1 MYLVL
6 VVPAARLEGV
16 CATNQHPLLVRL
28 GDHSDEVLALRLK
41 RKLDDFNQHNN
52 QP

>member
-6 VVPAARLEGV
+6 VVSAARLEGM

-41 RKLDDFNQHNN
+41 FKVDDFDDHRHR
-52 QP
+52 P